1 MKISIII
8 PAHNEE
14 VRIGK
19 TLDSYT
25 KFFKEKKKNKE
36 IENFEIIV
44 VANACKDN
52 TVKVVEKFRK
62 KYREIKLLNF
72 ELGGKGFAIQEGF
85 KESLQGDSGLIGFVD
100 ADMATS
106 PENFYDLVKKIGNHD
121 GIIASR
127 YLKGSIVKPKQ
138 PFMRLLASRIFNFIV
153 WYIATPL
160 AILSLTI
167 GGVMILISAGN
178 PQWLQTGKETIK
190 WAIVGLVLEGI
201 DAVSAVRLVC
211 GSTKARE
218 SEGGTIRGDFGMGW
232 TANIVHAS
240 DSIEN
245 AVSEIERFFDENE
258 TITVSFCFRLSH
270 LKIKKYSLAQ

>member
-153 WYIATPL
+153 RSLFLFNFRDTQLGGKILKKGAVESILPL
-160 AILSLTI
+160 LSIT
-167 GGVMILISAGN
+167 
-178 PQWLQTGKETIK
+178 QW
-190 WAIVGLVLEGI
+190 AFDI
-201 DAVSAVRLVC
+201 DLLYNLKKK
-211 GSTKARE
+211 G
-218 SEGGTIRGDFGMGW
+218 
-232 TANIVHAS
+232 H
-240 DSIEN
+240 
-245 AVSEIERFFDENE
+245 
-258 TITVSFCFRLSH
+258 
-270 LKIKKYSLAQ
+270 KIKEHPTIWRDISGSKINLKKSSIQMLFAVLKLRIVNSRFKNIWRMFRPLSSMAYRLLR

>member
-14 VRIGK
+14 GRIGK

-25 KFFKEKKKNKE
+25 RFFKEKKKNKE

-52 TVKVVEKFRK
+52 TADIVKEFRK

-72 ELGGKGFAIQEGF
+72 ELGGKGFAIQQGF
-85 KESLQGDSGLIGFVD
+85 KESLQGEAGLIGFVD

-106 PENFYDLVKKIGNHD
+106 PEDFYDLVKKIGDHD

-138 PFMRLLASRIFNFIV
+138 PFMRVLASRIFNFIV
-153 WYIATPL
+153 RSLFLFNFRDTQLGGKILKKGAVESILPL
-160 AILSLTI
+160 LSITQWAFDIDLLYNLKKSGHKVKEHPTI
-167 GGVMILISAGN
+167 WRDISGSKINLKKSSVQMLFAV
-178 PQWLQTGKETIK
+178 LKLR
-190 WAIVGLVLEGI
+190 IVNSRFRNTWRIFRSLSA
-201 DAVSAVRLVC
+201 AVYNLLR
-211 GSTKARE
+211 
-218 SEGGTIRGDFGMGW
+218 
-232 TANIVHAS
+232 
-240 DSIEN
+240 
-245 AVSEIERFFDENE
+245 
-258 TITVSFCFRLSH
+258 
-270 LKIKKYSLAQ
+270 